1 MHKNDSHKNHPHHP
15 HILARLGSHL
25 WSADRQLRKAFPAA
39 SLQRIEQAVTA
50 AESGH
55 SGELRV
61 VIEGGLG
68 WAVASAGASRL
79 PASSLSR
86 ARAVD
91 LFAQLGVWD
100 TADNSGVLI
109 YILMAEHQLEII
121 ADRGIH
127 AKVGEEVWQGIVA
140 DTTVRFRQ
148 GDYEQGVLSAIDAIG
163 TLLRSY
169 FPVTADRNPNELP
182 NRPLTL

>member
-1 MHKNDSHKNHPHHP
+1 MV
-15 HILARLGSHL
+15 ARLGSHL
-25 WSADRQLRKAFPAA
+25 WSGDRQLRKAFPAD
-39 SLQRIEQAVTA
+39 SLQRVEQAVTA

-68 WAVASAGASRL
+68 WAVASTGASKL
-79 PASSLSR
+79 HASSLSR

-91 LFAQLGVWD
+91 LFSQLGVWD

-127 AKVGEEVWQGIVA
+127 ARVGEDVWQGIVA
-140 DTTVRFRQ
+140 DTMARFRQ
-148 GDYEQGVLSAIDAIG
+148 DDYEQGLLGAIDAIG
-163 TLLRSY
+163 TLLRSH
-169 FPVTADRNPNELP
+169 FPAVAGDNPNELP

>member
-1 MHKNDSHKNHPHHP
+1 MHKNHP

-25 WSADRQLRKAFPAA
+25 WSADRQLRKAFPAD
-39 SLQRIEQAVTA
+39 SLQRIEHAVTA

-68 WAVASAGASRL
+68 WAVAHTSAARL
-79 PASSLSR
+79 EASSLSR

-127 AKVGEEVWQGIVA
+127 ARVGETVWQGIVA
-140 DTTVRFRQ
+140 DTTARFRR
-148 GDYEQGVLSAIDAIG
+148 GEYEQGVLSAIDAIG
-163 TLLRSY
+163 TLLRSH
-169 FPVTADRNPNELP
+169 FPVAAGSNPNELP
-182 NRPLTL
+182 NRPITL